1 MTLFRNRRSHSL
13 SFIPGLMTI
22 MLTALMW
29 WMINRLF
36 NNAVPVDNKDV
47 LLVILGAVVIV
58 WKDYAG
64 FWIISSRS
72 SQEKD
77 KLLAN
82 SIPAN
87 SRRENDPDPQ

>member
-1 MTLFRNRRSHSL
+1 MRIFQNRRGHSV
-13 SFIPGLMTI
+13 SFIPALMTI
-22 MLTALMW
+22 MLTALVW
-29 WMINRLF
+29 WMIDKLF
-36 NNAVPVDNKDV
+36 NSSVPVDNKDV

-64 FWIISSRS
+64 FWIVSSRS

-87 SRRENDPDPQ
+87 VRRDNDPE